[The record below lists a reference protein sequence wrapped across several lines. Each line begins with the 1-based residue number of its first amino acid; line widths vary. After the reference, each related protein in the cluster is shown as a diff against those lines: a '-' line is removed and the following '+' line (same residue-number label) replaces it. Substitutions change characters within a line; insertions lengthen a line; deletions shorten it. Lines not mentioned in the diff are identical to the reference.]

1 MPTDSDMNSEAEKI
15 VVIRRHLTNLFP
27 TWTIKDGSRTSADRT
42 LQLFEGVT
50 LKSTAQIGMD
60 LLQDS
65 HCSPSKLA
73 LALQDKDIAGW
84 VLAGST
90 IYLNNNTLG
99 INEDKPQTAEL

>member
-73 LALQDKDIAGW
+73 LALQDKDVAGW
-84 VLAGST
+84 VRAGST

>member
-15 VVIRRHLTNLFP
+15 MVIQRHLTNLFP

-42 LQLFEGVT
+42 LELFEGVT

-60 LLQDS
+60 LLQDT
-65 HCSPSKLA
+65 HCSSGKLA
-73 LALQDKDIAGW
+73 LALQDKDVAGW
-84 VLAGST
+84 VRVAPT

-99 INEDKPQTAEL
+99 LNEG